1 MIESERVPTATVN
14 PAARP
19 STLIVVYL
27 LLLVVG
33 AAAVWWILSTGER
46 LTAGPISPTDVTT
59 ADAAASDA
67 TTNVPRSSASHTLP
81 KVLGALIIIILT
93 SRLLGMLF
101 RSFGQ
106 PRVIGEVVA
115 GILLGPSLLGHIAP
129 STANWLFPP
138 EILPLLG
145 ILAQLGIILYM
156 FLIGLELNASL
167 LRGHAQATLTIAHTS
182 IVVPFVLGCLL
193 SLWLFNRYAPSGVS
207 FTSFALFQ
215 GVAMSITA
223 FPVLARILTDRKLEH
238 TELGVIAISCAAAD
252 DVTAWCLLTVIVGVA
267 QSQISSSLL
276 TAGLTFVYVGLMFF
290 VVRPIVLRWLSGD
303 RATSLTRDVT
313 ALVLVALLASAWAT
327 DVIGIHAIFGAFLLG
342 AVIPHDSHMASE
354 FRHRLE
360 DVVSILLLPVFF
372 AHAGMRTE
380 LGLLS
385 NMQDWWYCLAI
396 IAVATIGKFGGT
408 YFAARFVGRDR
419 SMSAALGILMNTRGL
434 MELIVLNMGLELGV
448 ISPALFAMM
457 VVMALVT
464 TVATSPLLRFQ
475 SSPAQLS

>member
-1 MIESERVPTATVN
+1 MIDGQRVPVTVHRAT
-14 PAARP
+14 RT
-19 STLIVVYL
+19 STLTIAYL
-27 LLLVVG
+27 VLLLV
-33 AAAVWWILSTGER
+33 AAAAIWWILTTGER
-46 LTAGPISPTDVTT
+46 LSQVVDTRASAATPVDSAG
-59 ADAAASDA
+59 AAAA
-67 TTNVPRSSASHTLP
+67 GGPAIHTLP
-81 KVLGALIIIILT
+81 RVLSALIIIILT
-93 SRLLGMLF
+93 SRLLGMMF
-101 RSFGQ
+101 RWLGQ

-115 GILLGPSLLGHIAP
+115 GILLGPSLLGQFAP
-129 STANWLFPP
+129 TTAAWLFPA

-193 SLWLFNRYAPSGVS
+193 SLWLFQHYAPAGVS

-223 FPVLARILTDRKLEH
+223 FPVLARILTDRKLDQ

-252 DVTAWCLLTVIVGVA
+252 DVTAWCLLTVIVGIA
-267 QSQISSSLL
+267 QSQLTSSLL
-276 TAGLTFVYVGLMFF
+276 TAGLTFLYVGLMFF
-290 VVRPIVLRWLSGD
+290 VVRPIVLRWLSSE

-327 DVIGIHAIFGAFLLG
+327 DMIGIHAIFGAFLLG

-354 FRHRLE
+354 FRHKLE

-385 NMQDWWYCLAI
+385 NAQDWWYCFCVI
-396 IAVATIGKFGGT
+396 VVATAGKFGGT
-408 YFAARFVGRDR
+408 YFAARLVGRDR

-448 ISPALFAMM
+448 ISPTLFAMM

-464 TVATSPLLRFQ
+464 TIATSPLLRVQ
-475 SSPAQLS
+475 ATSA